1 MKPIILGI
9 ISAFLFSFT
18 YVLNRSMALEGGSW
32 IWAASLRYI
41 FLLPMLLPIVYWR
54 KNLAAVFCEIKRK
67 PLGWFWWSFIGF
79 VVFYIPLT
87 IAAKHAPAWL
97 VAVNWEITLVA
108 GICMTPFFYRT
119 VKTKTGEKKVRQ
131 KFPWRSLFLSSFI
144 ILGVCV
150 IQFEN
155 VEAIGLEDLTI
166 SFILITIGA
175 IAYPLGNRKMM
186 EVCGGRLDAFQRV
199 LGMTIV
205 TLPWWIVLAGYGFV
219 SVGLPSISQTIQVLI
234 VAFVVSLLATVLFFW
249 ATDLVKDDMTKLA
262 GVEAT
267 QSVEIIFA
275 TIIEVLFLNG
285 IFPSPVSW
293 IGISMICI
301 GMIIY
306 SKLINQVS
314 E

>member
-9 ISAFLFSFT
+9 ASAFLFSFT
-18 YVLNRSMALEGGSW
+18 YVLNRSMALDGGSW
-32 IWAASLRYI
+32 IWSASLRYI

-54 KNLAAVFCEIKRK
+54 KNLKPVFVEIKNNPREWY
-67 PLGWFWWSFIGF
+67 LWSFIGF

-87 IAAKHAPAWL
+87 IAAKYAPAWL

-108 GICMTPFFYRT
+108 GICMTPFFYRK
-119 VKTKTGEKKVRQ
+119 VKTKNGEKKVRQ

-144 ILGVCV
+144 VLGVCV

-155 VEAIGLEDLTI
+155 VEQIGIEDLVI
-166 SFILITIGA
+166 SFTLITIGA

-186 EVCGGRLDAFQRV
+186 EVCQGRLDAFQRV

-205 TLPWWIVLAGYGFV
+205 TFPWWIGLAIYGFF
-219 SVGLPSISQTIQVLI
+219 SIGLPSVSQSVQVLI

-275 TIIEVLFLNG
+275 TITEILFLNG
-285 IFPSPVSW
+285 TLPSPVSW

-301 GMIIY
+301 GMIVY

>member
-1 MKPIILGI
+1 MKPVLLGI
-9 ISAFLFSFT
+9 MSAFLFSFT
-18 YVLNRSMALEGGSW
+18 YVLNRSMAVEGGSW
-32 IWAASLRYI
+32 IWSASLRYI
-41 FLLPMLLPIVYWR
+41 FLVPLLLPIVLWR
-54 KNLAAVFCEIKRK
+54 KNLQAVVVEIKRK
-67 PLGWFWWSFIGF
+67 PREWFWWSFVGF

-87 IAAKHAPAWL
+87 IAASYAPAWL
-97 VAVNWEITLVA
+97 IAVNWEVTLVA

-119 VKTKTGEKKVRQ
+119 VKTKTGEKRVRK

-150 IQFEN
+150 IQVEN
-155 VEAIGLEDLTI
+155 VKAIGFYDLAL
-166 SFILITIGA
+166 SFTLITIGA

-186 EVCGGRLDAFQRV
+186 EVCEGRLDAFQRV
-199 LGMTIV
+199 LGMTVV
-205 TLPWWIVLAGYGFV
+205 TLPWWICLAGYGAL
-219 SVGLPSISQTIQVLI
+219 SVGLPTLSQTIQVLT
-234 VAFVVSLLATVLFFW
+234 VAFLVSLLATVLFFW
-249 ATDLVKDDMTKLA
+249 ATDLVKDDMIKLA

-275 TIIEVLFLNG
+275 TCTEVAFLG
-285 IFPSPVSW
+285 GAMPSPVSW
-293 IGISMICI
+293 IGIGMICI